1 MATPALEHPIRFLE
15 LRIRSLCIMFS
26 HWVNGSGVTYA
37 ISTHKYEHDR
47 RRLFQFVRQLQK
59 ALKSFAIGIGMR
71 EQSPCVL
78 HTLLRLFC
86 SCYYCSILRRPRQ
99 AVSWRRLE
107 TAGLAKCFFF
117 SSGFPSNCNS
127 QHPRYFNF
135 SAVEL

>member
-1 MATPALEHPIRFLE
+1 M
-15 LRIRSLCIMFS
+15 
-26 HWVNGSGVTYA
+26 
-37 ISTHKYEHDR
+37 ST
-47 RRLFQFVRQLQK
+47 FQFVRQLQK

-107 TAGLAKCFFF
+107 TAGLTKCFFF

-135 SAVEL
+135 SCCRIIHVSYIHDSGLFVSSGFRAGSLQTELLCIGLYE